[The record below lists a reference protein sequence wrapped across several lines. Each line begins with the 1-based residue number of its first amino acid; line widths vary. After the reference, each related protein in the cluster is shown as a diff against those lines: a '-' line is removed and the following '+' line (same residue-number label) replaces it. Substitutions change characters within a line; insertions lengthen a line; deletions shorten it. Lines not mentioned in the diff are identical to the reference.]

1 MEFYFTLT
9 KKLSKYTWSVQTF
22 KMNEPTGVGPTFADA
37 CDDGELISICCLCG
51 KTFSSQS
58 LLHKHFELMHEGT
71 EIDTEQYDLS
81 GFAAMG
87 NEQGRKSNGEEDA
100 NFRVLNCAFCN
111 KVFTKH
117 CNLNT
122 HIKAVHKGVKP
133 FECTYCYKGFTR
145 NSDLHKHIDA
155 VHKGLKPFGCEV
167 CQRNFSQKSSLKR
180 HIEAIHEGMNFDD
193 ITSPERKGFK

>member
-1 MEFYFTLT
+1 
-9 KKLSKYTWSVQTF
+9 
-22 KMNEPTGVGPTFADA
+22 MNEPTGVGPTFADA

-100 NFRVLNCAFCN
+100 
-111 KVFTKH
+111 
-117 CNLNT
+117 
-122 HIKAVHKGVKP
+122 
-133 FECTYCYKGFTR
+133 
-145 NSDLHKHIDA
+145 S
-155 VHKGLKPFGCEV
+155 
-167 CQRNFSQKSSLKR
+167 
-180 HIEAIHEGMNFDD
+180 MNFDD

>member
-100 NFRVLNCAFCN
+100 MNNYN
-111 KVFTKH
+111 TKP
-117 CNLNT
+117 L
-122 HIKAVHKGVKP
+122 V
-133 FECTYCYKGFTR
+133 
-145 NSDLHKHIDA
+145 
-155 VHKGLKPFGCEV
+155 
-167 CQRNFSQKSSLKR
+167 SL
-180 HIEAIHEGMNFDD
+180 
-193 ITSPERKGFK
+193 TQLL

>member
-1 MEFYFTLT
+1 
-9 KKLSKYTWSVQTF
+9 
-22 KMNEPTGVGPTFADA
+22 MNEPNGVGPTFADA

-87 NEQGRKSNGEEDA
+87 NEQGRKSNGEEDP

-155 VHKGLKPFGCEV
+155 VHKGLKPFGCEI

-180 HIEAIHEGMNFDD
+180 HIEAIHEGMNFDE
-193 ITSPERKGFK
+193 ITSPNRKRF